1 MGQVVNIRFLVL
13 ETLLECEKKNIYVKD
28 ALNKTLYQ
36 NQFLG
41 KQDRAFLSRMV
52 EGITEYQGR
61 LDYVINLY
69 SKTKVSACKPVIR
82 VILRMGVYQ
91 MLFMDS
97 VRMEAACDE
106 CVKLAKKKG
115 FHNLSGFVNGV
126 LRTIGRNKDC
136 ISYPKEEENL
146 SLALSIQYS
155 MPEWIVKKLLEWY
168 GEALTRTILSG
179 CMETKDL
186 TIRINSSKITKDKLI
201 EKLEEKDIKV
211 SEGHYV
217 PEALH
222 LSHIN
227 YVLRIPGFKQGE
239 FFVQDESSMLVYRVV
254 EKELQKKVKTCGGK
268 QPLKVLDLCAA
279 PGGKATHF
287 AQNLGKHGQV
297 EARDLTQQK
306 VSLISENIERL
317 GLCNIQVKVADALL
331 PDEERKNYADV
342 VIADLPCSGLGIM
355 GKKNDIKYHVREEQ
369 LKELSLLQRNILEN
383 AMAYVKPGG
392 ILLYCT
398 CTINPMENVENG
410 RWILDHKDFQP
421 FSFSTE
427 VPDSLHK
434 CFVEPNMLQLLQ
446 GREQCDGFFIS
457 AFRKG

>member
-52 EGITEYQGR
+52 EGITEYQVR

-146 SLALSIQYS
+146 SLALSIRYS

-179 CMETKDL
+179 SMETKDL

-201 EKLEEKDIKV
+201 EKLEEKGIKV

-217 PEALH
+217 QEALH

-254 EKELQKKVKTCGGK
+254 EKELQKKVKICGGK

-287 AQNLGKHGQV
+287 AQNLGEQGQV

-317 GLCNIQVKVADALL
+317 GICNIQVKVADALL

-355 GKKNDIKYHVREEQ
+355 GKKNDIKYHIREEQ

-383 AMAYVKPGG
+383 AMVYVKPGG

-410 RWILDHKDFQP
+410 RWILEHKDFQP
-421 FSFSTE
+421 LSFRTE
-427 VPDSLHK
+427 VPDCLQG
-434 CFVEPNMLQLLQ
+434 CMVESNMLQLLQ